1 MNILITGVGSTLGFG
16 ILQCLKKINIK
27 AEIFGTD
34 YLDSA
39 VGLYCVDHSYI
50 LPDVYKNSHLEPEW
64 LMAIKKLISKENI
77 DFLFVGL
84 DFEVPLFAKYKEEIE
99 EEFNC
104 KVIVSSPQVV
114 EICNDK
120 WLTFLFLVEHGF
132 AAPKS
137 CLPADVQA
145 FRASVP
151 FPWIIKPRVGS
162 TSNGLFRI
170 NSEEELDF
178 ALSNC
183 NNAIIQEEIG
193 NMSDEFTCGVVSIRS
208 EIISSI
214 ALRRT
219 LKNGNTQMAIYKKN
233 LEIDN
238 YIRKI
243 AKSLDSFGPINIQ
256 LRLTNEGPK
265 VFEIN
270 PRFSGTTAV
279 RAQFG
284 LNEVEL
290 LIKHLSG
297 EYDVPEPTLK
307 EGVVLRPPSEI
318 FVSSSEFGTAK
329 RL

>member
-1 MNILITGVGSTLGFG
+1 MKILVTGVGSTLGFG
-16 ILQCLKKINIK
+16 ILQCLKKIDFK

-34 YLDSA
+34 YMDSA
-39 VGLYCVDHSYI
+39 AGLYCVDHSYI
-50 LPDVYKNSHLEPEW
+50 LPDIYKNSNLESEW

-84 DFEVPLFAKYKEEIE
+84 DFEVPFFAKYKEELE
-99 EEFNC
+99 AEFDC
-104 KVIVSSPQVV
+104 RVIVSSPRVV

-120 WLTFLFLVEHGF
+120 WLTYLFLVENGF
-132 AAPKS
+132 AVPRS

-145 FRASVP
+145 FRNSVP

-162 TSNGLFRI
+162 TSNDLFKV
-170 NSEEELDF
+170 NSKEELDF
-178 ALSNC
+178 ALINC
-183 NNAIIQEEIG
+183 KNAIIQEEIG
-193 NMSDEFTCGVVSIRS
+193 SMKDEFTCGVVSFES

-219 LKNGNTQMAIYKKN
+219 LKNGNTQMAIYEEN
-233 LEIDN
+233 IEIDN

-243 AKSLDSFGPINIQ
+243 AMSLGGFGPINIQ

-290 LIKHLSG
+290 LMKHLSG
-297 EYDVPEPTLK
+297 EYDFPKPILK
-307 EGVVLRPPSEI
+307 EGVVLRPPSEM
-318 FVSSSEFGTAK
+318 FVSLSQFASSK

>member
-1 MNILITGVGSTLGFG
+1 MKILVTGVGSTLGFG
-16 ILQCLKKINIK
+16 ILQCLSKINIK
-27 AEIFGTD
+27 AKIFGTD

-39 VGLYCVDHSYI
+39 AGLYCVDHSYI
-50 LPDVYKNSHLEPEW
+50 LPDIYKYSHLESEW

-84 DFEVPLFAKYKEEIE
+84 DFEIPFFAKYKDELEA
-99 EEFNC
+99 EFDC
-104 KVIVSSPQVV
+104 KVIVSSSQVV
-114 EICNDK
+114 DICNDK
-120 WLTFLFLVEHGF
+120 WLTYLFLVENGF
-132 AAPKS
+132 AVPRS
-137 CLPADVQA
+137 CLPADVES
-145 FRASVP
+145 FRASVA

-162 TSNGLFRI
+162 TSNDLFKV
-170 NSEEELDF
+170 NSEEQLDF

-183 NNAIIQEEIG
+183 NNPIIQEEIG
-193 NMSDEFTCGVVSIRS
+193 SMSDEFTCGIVSIGS

-233 LEIDN
+233 IEVDN

-243 AKSLDSFGPINIQ
+243 AMSLGGFGPINIQ

-284 LNEVEL
+284 LNEVQL
-290 LIKHLSG
+290 LLNHLTG
-297 EYDVPEPTLK
+297 ENNFPDVVLK
-307 EGVVLRPPSEI
+307 EGVVLRPPSEM
-318 FVSSSEFGTAK
+318 FVSLSEFGSAK

>member
-1 MNILITGVGSTLGFG
+1 LNILVTGVGSTLGFG
-16 ILQCLKKINIK
+16 ILQCLKKTNIK

-50 LPDVYKNSHLEPEW
+50 LPDIYRHSHLESAW
-64 LMAIKKLISKENI
+64 LMAIKNLISKQNI

-99 EEFNC
+99 AEFDC
-104 KVIVSSPQVV
+104 KVIVSSFRVV

-120 WLTFLFLVEHGF
+120 WLTFLFLSEHGF
-132 AAPKS
+132 AVPKS
-137 CLPADVQA
+137 CLPADIQA
-145 FRASVP
+145 FRARVP

-193 NMSDEFTCGVVSIRS
+193 NMSDEFTCGVVSIGL

-219 LKNGNTQMAIYKKN
+219 LKNGNTQMAIYEKN
-233 LEIDN
+233 IEIDN

-243 AKSLDSFGPINIQ
+243 ATSLGSFGPINIQ

-279 RAQFG
+279 RAEFG

-290 LIKHLSG
+290 LLNHFSA
-297 EYDVPEPTLK
+297 ENNFSDVTIN

-318 FVSSSEFGTAK
+318 FVSLSEFGSAK

>member
-1 MNILITGVGSTLGFG
+1 MNILVTGVGSTLGFG
-16 ILQCLKKINIK
+16 ILQCLNKTNIK
-27 AEIFGTD
+27 AKVFGTD

-39 VGLYCVDHSYI
+39 AGLYCVDHGYI
-50 LPDVYKNSHLEPEW
+50 LPDIYRYSHLESEW
-64 LMAIKKLISKENI
+64 LMAIKKLISKQNI

-99 EEFNC
+99 AESNC
-104 KVIVSSPQVV
+104 IVIVSSFRVV

-120 WLTFLFLVEHGF
+120 WLTYLFLVEHGF

-137 CLPADVQA
+137 CLPQDVKA
-145 FRASVP
+145 FRDCVP
-151 FPWIIKPRVGS
+151 FPWIIKPRIGS
-162 TSNGLFRI
+162 TSNDLFRI

-183 NNAIIQEEIG
+183 DNPIIQEEVG
-193 NMSDEFTCGVVSIRS
+193 KMSDEYTCGVISVKSK
-208 EIISSI
+208 IISSI
-214 ALRRT
+214 ALQRT
-219 LKNGNTQMAIYKKN
+219 LKNGNTHMAIFKEN
-233 LEIDN
+233 IEIDN
-238 YIRKI
+238 YICKI
-243 AKSLDSFGPINIQ
+243 ADLLGGFGPINIQ
-256 LRLTNEGPK
+256 LRLTSEGPK

-290 LIKHLSG
+290 LIKYLGGDHDLPKPI
-297 EYDVPEPTLK
+297 VK

-318 FVSSSEFGTAK
+318 FVSASKFGSAK